1 MRQKIAE
8 SALWVLVYVALFV
21 IMLLMAPKHS
31 EASPVYNVAGE
42 RLKASLKVETFYNVK
57 EANEYA
63 EKVDGQVFKEQG
75 QELYHVIWGSFKIN
89 DVYIISSME

>member
-8 SALWVLVYVALFV
+8 NVLWILVWVAFFA
-21 IMLLMAPKHS
+21 IMILMAPKHS

-42 RLKASLKVETFYNVK
+42 RLKESLKIETFYNVQ
-57 EANEYA
+57 EANLYA
-63 EKVDGQVFKEQG
+63 AKVDGQVFKEQG

-89 DVYIISSME
+89 DVVVMSNYE